1 MWLDHITS
9 SGLGLDVHVDGIQIA
24 RYIPRPNA
32 RRCGTRCSGTPARS
46 NRLPGEI
53 SVVEPPD
60 PIPNSEVKRNCAD
73 GSVGFPCESRSSPG
87 FYTRK
92 PPSSRWGVC
101 FCALETCWSVLRLQP
116 KTAHVSCTCRGA
128 ADPAGDGQGLA
139 GQQAVPIT
147 DGSHMQSPRNAPVRA
162 CRDDWTP
169 PGTAE
174 SGVIGYRQPGRCDGC
189 STRPVLCKPRS
200 ARASR
205 ALTSLAA
212 FLWQSID
219 RTAPFACSAAQVLFL
234 SFSDRARPS

>member
-101 FCALETCWSVLRLQP
+101 FCALETCWSVLHLQP
-116 KTAHVSCTCRGA
+116 KTRARVMPVSGRSRSRWRWPRIGRA
-128 ADPAGDGQGLA
+128 ADRLDHARIAHAEPAECTG
-139 GQQAVPIT
+139 
-147 DGSHMQSPRNAPVRA
+147 
-162 CRDDWTP
+162 
-169 PGTAE
+169 
-174 SGVIGYRQPGRCDGC
+174 
-189 STRPVLCKPRS
+189 
-200 ARASR
+200 ARLSR
-205 ALTSLAA
+205 
-212 FLWQSID
+212 
-219 RTAPFACSAAQVLFL
+219 
-234 SFSDRARPS
+234 